1 MAPRGNSTPLT
12 DGAAAVLLSSERWA
26 LANHQ
31 TPEAWF
37 VDAETAA
44 VDYFGPSAEGLLMAP
59 AYAVPRLLD
68 RNGLTLQ
75 DFDYYQIHEA
85 FTGQVLCTLAAWESD
100 DYCRRTLGRSV
111 ALGVID
117 RARLNINGGSVGLG
131 HPFAATGAQI
141 VGGAAKQLALHRQ
154 RTGRAGRLDPGRPRS
169 RVRA

>member
-1 MAPRGNSTPLT
+1 
-12 DGAAAVLLSSERWA
+12 
-26 LANHQ
+26 
-31 TPEAWF
+31 

-68 RNGLTLQ
+68 PNGLTLQ
-75 DFDYYQIHEA
+75 EFDYYQIPEA
-85 FTGQVLCTLAAWESD
+85 FTGQVLCTLAAWVSD
-100 DYCRRTLGRSV
+100 YFCRRTLGRSA

-117 RARLNINGGSVGLG
+117 RARLNVNGGSVGLG

-154 RTGRAGRLDPGRPRS
+154 QTGRAGRTLVSICAAGGHGVTAILES
-169 RVRA
+169 A